1 MGATYFQLRLSLFV
15 VIAILSANVSF
26 ASTEVTGELKAT
38 VDKAISIVT
47 DKKYKD
53 DKKSRRKALREVID
67 SRFSYEQMAM
77 RSLAQDWNDRTLEEK
92 KHFVELFSKLLE
104 STYASRIE
112 SYRDEKINFI
122 DEDIT
127 GNHALV
133 RSQIE
138 RKNGNIAVDY
148 KLVNI
153 NGKWLIYDFVIE
165 GVSMIRNYRTQFVSI
180 LQKES
185 YAGLVKMLAAK
196 AEEIEPATDDTKPSA
211 P

>member
-1 MGATYFQLRLSLFV
+1 MNAACFQLRIALFV
-15 VIAILSANVSF
+15 VTALLSASVSS

-38 VDKAISIVT
+38 VDKALSIVT

-92 KHFVELFSKLLE
+92 KQFVELFSKLLE

-112 SYRDEKINFI
+112 SYQDEKINFT

-133 RSQIE
+133 KSQIV

-148 KLVNI
+148 KLINI
-153 NGKWLIYDFVIE
+153 NGKWLVYDFVIE
-165 GVSMIRNYRTQFVSI
+165 GVSMVRNYRTQFVSI

-185 YAGLVKMLAAK
+185 YAGLVRMLATK
-196 AEEIEPATDDTKPSA
+196 ADEIESSAENAKPSA